1 VDKLNVNWSLHN
13 NNGSIEIQLAC
24 FERYLQGMGL
34 RPSTIEM
41 HIFRAGKYLRSVEG
55 NQPTTH
61 DFKSFREKL
70 LERKLSRN
78 TVNNYCQAISHY
90 HKMIKDPATFNYLKP
105 DDRIPYYFEPEEVIR
120 IFDSV
125 SNLKHLAMLKTLF
138 YGCLRASELCNLDDI
153 DLDLK
158 TLTLRIRSRKGGQDG
173 IVYTS
178 SDCAET
184 LNHYLSIRPS
194 LIINGRQPL
203 FYTDYGRHWDRIKLY
218 KVFAICKR
226 KAGLAKPGGLHV
238 FSRHTPASMLIRNG
252 CDIMTVRDCLRHKSI
267 NTTIRYL
274 HVSDAIKRE
283 KYDCYL
289 ARPMGLR

>member
-1 VDKLNVNWSLHN
+1 VNKLNVNWSLHKN
-13 NNGSIEIQLAC
+13 NVSIEVQLAR
-24 FERYLQGMGL
+24 FQRYLQGAGL

-41 HIFRAGKYLRSVEG
+41 HMFRAGKYLRSVEG
-55 NQPTTH
+55 NQPKIH
-61 DFKSFREKL
+61 DFELFRENL

-90 HKMIKDPATFNYLKP
+90 HKMIKDPVAFNYLKP
-105 DDRIPYYFEPEEVIR
+105 DDRIPYYFEPEEVVR
-120 IFDSV
+120 IFDSC

-158 TLTLRIRSRKGGQDG
+158 TLTLRIRSGKGGHDG
-173 IVYTS
+173 IAYIS
-178 SDCAET
+178 SDCVET
-184 LNHYLSIRPS
+184 LNRYLSIRPS
-194 LIINGRQPL
+194 LLVNGRQPL
-203 FYTDYGRHWDRIKLY
+203 FYTDYGRRWDRIKLY
-218 KVFAICKR
+218 KIFAIYKR
-226 KAGLAKPGGLHV
+226 KAGLTKPGGLHV

-283 KYDCYL
+283 KYDFYL
-289 ARPMGLR
+289 AKPMELG